1 MAADSINHLNVE
13 SDVQGCAALRAG
25 VATVPI
31 GAACREYPSRTNPQR
46 SSRPPTSSRPVGI
59 ARNSGQPGLHMAVAP
74 LNRMSLVKAMWS
86 ASGNADEAVLP
97 GVIVPDSH
105 VEFVFHLADPWRMRC
120 ANEPGWR
127 SAALGLRS
135 CAKDRWVLVA
145 ESLEN
150 VPRGWKAR
158 YVFTRKSDDEYH
170 EMLELD
176 PDGKG
181 FQPYV
186 TNRFLRLLP

>member
-1 MAADSINHLNVE
+1 
-13 SDVQGCAALRAG
+13 
-25 VATVPI
+25 
-31 GAACREYPSRTNPQR
+31 
-46 SSRPPTSSRPVGI
+46 
-59 ARNSGQPGLHMAVAP
+59 
-74 LNRMSLVKAMWS
+74 
-86 ASGNADEAVLP
+86 
-97 GVIVPDSH
+97 
-105 VEFVFHLADPWRMRC
+105 MRC

-186 TNRFLRLLP
+186 TNRFLRLPP

>member
-127 SAALGLRS
+127 PQPSAFVLAQKIAGCSSRS
-135 CAKDRWVLVA
+135 LSRMCREGGRHAMCSPGSPMTSITRCSSSTRMA
-145 ESLEN
+145 
-150 VPRGWKAR
+150 RGFSSTSPTA
-158 YVFTRKSDDEYH
+158 F
-170 EMLELD
+170 
-176 PDGKG
+176 
-181 FQPYV
+181 
-186 TNRFLRLLP
+186 

>member
-1 MAADSINHLNVE
+1 M
-13 SDVQGCAALRAG
+13 
-25 VATVPI
+25 
-31 GAACREYPSRTNPQR
+31 
-46 SSRPPTSSRPVGI
+46 
-59 ARNSGQPGLHMAVAP
+59 
-74 LNRMSLVKAMWS
+74 
-86 ASGNADEAVLP
+86 EA
-97 GVIVPDSH
+97 
-105 VEFVFHLADPWRMRC
+105 
-120 ANEPGWR
+120 
-127 SAALGLRS
+127 AALGLRS

-186 TNRFLRLLP
+186 TNRLLRLPP